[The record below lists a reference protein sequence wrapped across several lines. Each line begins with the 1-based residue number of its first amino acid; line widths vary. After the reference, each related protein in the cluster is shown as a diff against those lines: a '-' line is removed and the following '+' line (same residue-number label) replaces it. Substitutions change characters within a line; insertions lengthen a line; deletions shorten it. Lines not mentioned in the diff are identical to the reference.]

1 MTKRTTINHSAA
13 VLWASAFVII
23 AMIIL
28 QAGRMTGNTAY
39 AEMATSS
46 DVYSLLTTNSGT
58 GGETDPNE
66 LLYVINKR
74 EGIMMVYEIEDAR
87 KRQVLL
93 RDGGSLDA
101 LFKAAN

>member
-1 MTKRTTINHSAA
+1 MTKRTTFNHSAA

-23 AMIIL
+23 AMILL
-28 QAGRMTGNTAY
+28 QAGRMTGNAAY
-39 AEMATSS
+39 AEMATSTN
-46 DVYSLLTTNSGT
+46 VYSLLTTNSGT

-66 LLYVINKR
+66 LLYVINNR

-93 RDGGSLDA
+93 RDGGRLDA
-101 LFKAAN
+101 LFQAAN

>member
-1 MTKRTTINHSAA
+1 MKTRTTFNHSAA

-28 QAGRMTGNTAY
+28 QAGRMSGNAAY
-39 AEMATSS
+39 AEMSS
-46 DVYSLLTTNSGT
+46 TTDVYSLLTTNSGR
-58 GGETDPNE
+58 GGETEPDE
-66 LLYVINKR
+66 LLYVINNR

-93 RDGGSLDA
+93 RDGGRLEA
-101 LFKAAN
+101 LFQAAN